1 MTNNKRRITRV
12 TTGRGDAG
20 KTSLADGSEVSKV
33 DARIEAIG
41 TVDELN
47 SFIGLLINEL
57 HRGGAQAL
65 ARQCIE
71 VQQSLFDLGAA
82 LAVPGSDRFPGVDA
96 LESQS
101 AALNEALPP
110 LTEFVLPGGNRMSA
124 AAHVCR
130 TVARRTERRLW
141 ALPADAAPGAT
152 YLNRLSDY
160 FFVLARTVNRTDS
173 DEAQW
178 RGPATS

>member
-1 MTNNKRRITRV
+1 MTNKRRITRV

-20 KTSLADGSEVSKV
+20 KTSLADGSEVSKI

-47 SFIGLLINEL
+47 SFIGQLINEL
-57 HRGGAQAL
+57 RAGDAAAL
-65 ARQCIE
+65 AEQCTE

-82 LAVPGSDRFPGVDA
+82 LAVPGSDRFPDVEA
-96 LESQS
+96 LESVS
-101 AALNEALPP
+101 AALNDALPP

-130 TVARRTERRLW
+130 TLARRAERRLW
-141 ALPADAAPGAT
+141 ALPDDTAPGAT

-160 FFVLARTVNRTDS
+160 FFVLARTVNRTDR
-173 DEAQW
+173 DESQW
-178 RGPATS
+178 RGPARS